1 MDLKI
6 DYEMLYQHWLQEF
19 ENEELTK
26 LSEDLYS
33 KYKSNSSFLSNL
45 TLNDED
51 KIKTK
56 IIESYKENF
65 EFLFNDFMKIREIK
79 ILNSALALHE
89 IKINNLIEPERL
101 FYQNLVSAIKGFKK
115 VKASFIDDRSPIIE
129 EEIIK
134 EAQVETLDINED
146 FSQETSE
153 LVSDYIVKEKTDQ
166 FNYILVKFLK
176 KTPALV
182 GIDLLNYG
190 PFEKE
195 NIAFLPYE
203 NAKILIF
210 EKFAQNIEL

>member
-6 DYEMLYQHWLQEF
+6 DYEKLYQHWLQEF

-146 FSQETSE
+146 FSQETSD

>member
-6 DYEMLYQHWLQEF
+6 DYEKLYQHWLQEF

-115 VKASFIDDRSPIIE
+115 VKASFIDDQSPIIE
-129 EEIIK
+129 DEIIK

-146 FSQETSE
+146 FSQETSD

>member
-6 DYEMLYQHWLQEF
+6 DYELLYQHWLQEF
-19 ENEELTK
+19 ENEDLTK

-115 VKASFIDDRSPIIE
+115 VKASFIDDQSPIIE

-146 FSQETSE
+146 FSQETSD

>member
-6 DYEMLYQHWLQEF
+6 DYDILYQHWLQEF

-26 LSEDLYS
+26 LSEDLYGR
-33 KYKSNSSFLSNL
+33 YKSNSSFLSNL

-56 IIESYKENF
+56 IIESYKDNF
-65 EFLFNDFMKIREIK
+65 EFLFNDFMKVREIK
-79 ILNSALALHE
+79 IT
-89 IKINNLIEPERL
+89 NLIEPERL
-101 FYQNLVSAIKGFKK
+101 FYQNLISAIKGFKK
-115 VKASFIDDRSPIIE
+115 VKASFIYDQSHKIKDK
-129 EEIIK
+129 IIK
-134 EAQVETLDINED
+134 EAQVEVLDVNED
-146 FSQETSE
+146 FNQEITDLPSE
-153 LVSDYIVKEKTDQ
+153 YIAKEKTNQ

>member
-1 MDLKI
+1 MDLKN
-6 DYEMLYQHWLQEF
+6 DYEIVYQHWLQEF

-33 KYKSNSSFLSNL
+33 NYKNNSSFLNNFKL
-45 TLNDED
+45 DEED
-51 KIKTK
+51 KIKAE
-56 IIESYKENF
+56 IIKSYKENL
-65 EFLFNDFMKIREIK
+65 EFLFKDFMKIREIK
-79 ILNSALALHE
+79 ILNSALALQEIE
-89 IKINNLIEPERL
+89 IKNLIEPERL
-101 FYQNLVSAIKGFKK
+101 FYQNLISAIKGFKK
-115 VKASFIDDRSPIIE
+115 VKASFVYDQSPNIE
-129 EEIIK
+129 DKIIK
-134 EAQVETLDINED
+134 EAQVEILNVNED
-146 FSQETSE
+146 FNQEITDLPSE
-153 LVSDYIVKEKTDQ
+153 YIAKEKTDQ
-166 FNYILVKFLK
+166 FKYILVKFLK

>member
-6 DYEMLYQHWLQEF
+6 DYDILYQHWLQEF
-19 ENEELTK
+19 KNEELTK

-33 KYKSNSSFLSNL
+33 NYKSNSSFLSNL

-51 KIKTK
+51 KIKGE
-56 IIESYKENF
+56 IIESYKDNF
-65 EFLFNDFMKIREIK
+65 EFLFNDFMKVREIK
-79 ILNSALALHE
+79 ILNSALALQE
-89 IKINNLIEPERL
+89 IKLTNLIEPERL
-101 FYQNLVSAIKGFKK
+101 FYQNLISAIKGFKK
-115 VKASFIDDRSPIIE
+115 VKASFIYDQSPKIE
-129 EEIIK
+129 DNIIK
-134 EAQVETLDINED
+134 EAQFEALDINED
-146 FSQETSE
+146 INQETSD
-153 LVSDYIVKEKTDQ
+153 LVSEYIVKEKTDQ

>member
-6 DYEMLYQHWLQEF
+6 DYELLYQHWLQEF
-19 ENEELTK
+19 KNEDLTK
-26 LSEDLYS
+26 LSADLYS
-33 KYKSNSSFLSNL
+33 QYKSNSSFLSNL
-45 TLNDED
+45 ALNEED
-51 KIKTK
+51 KIKAEL
-56 IIESYKENF
+56 IESYKENL
-65 EFLFNDFMKIREIK
+65 EFLFKDFMKIREIK
-79 ILNSALALHE
+79 ILNAALALQE
-89 IKINNLIEPERL
+89 IEINNLVEPERL
-101 FYQNLVSAIKGFKK
+101 FYQNLISAIKGFKK
-115 VKASFIDDRSPIIE
+115 VKANFIYDQSPKIE
-129 EEIIK
+129 DKIIK
-134 EAQVETLDINED
+134 EAQVEVPNITED
-146 FSQETSE
+146 SNQEITDLISE
-153 LVSDYIVKEKTDQ
+153 YIPKEKTNQ

>member
-6 DYEMLYQHWLQEF
+6 DYEKLYQHWLQEF

-51 KIKTK
+51 KIKAE
-56 IIESYKENF
+56 IIESYKENL

-115 VKASFIDDRSPIIE
+115 VKASFIDDQSPIIE
-129 EEIIK
+129 DEIIK
-134 EAQVETLDINED
+134 EAQVETLDINKD
-146 FSQETSE
+146 FSQETSD

>member
-115 VKASFIDDRSPIIE
+115 VKASFIDDQSPIIE
-129 EEIIK
+129 DEIIK

-146 FSQETSE
+146 FSQETSD

>member
-6 DYEMLYQHWLQEF
+6 DYDILYQHWLQEF

-45 TLNDED
+45 TLDEED
-51 KIKTK
+51 KIKAE
-56 IIESYKENF
+56 IIESYKENL
-65 EFLFNDFMKIREIK
+65 EFLFKDFMKIREIK
-79 ILNSALALHE
+79 ILNSALALQEIE
-89 IKINNLIEPERL
+89 IKNLIEPERL
-101 FYQNLVSAIKGFKK
+101 FYQNLISAIKGFKK
-115 VKASFIDDRSPIIE
+115 VKASFIYDQSHKIKDK
-129 EEIIK
+129 IIK
-134 EAQVETLDINED
+134 EAQVEVLDVNED
-146 FSQETSE
+146 FNQEITDLPSE
-153 LVSDYIVKEKTDQ
+153 YIAKEKTNQ

-195 NIAFLPYE
+195 NIAYLPHE

>member
-51 KIKTK
+51 KIKTE

-115 VKASFIDDRSPIIE
+115 VKASFIDDQSPIIE
-129 EEIIK
+129 DEIIK

-146 FSQETSE
+146 FSQETSD

-190 PFEKE
+190 PFKKE

>member
-6 DYEMLYQHWLQEF
+6 DYEKLYQHWLQEF

-79 ILNSALALHE
+79 ILNSGLALHE

-115 VKASFIDDRSPIIE
+115 VKASFIDDQSPIIE

-195 NIAFLPYE
+195 NIAFLPYK

>member
-6 DYEMLYQHWLQEF
+6 DYEKLYQHWLQEF

-51 KIKTK
+51 KIKTE

-89 IKINNLIEPERL
+89 INLNNLIEPERL
-101 FYQNLVSAIKGFKK
+101 FYQNLISAIKGFKK
-115 VKASFIDDRSPIIE
+115 VKASFIDDQSPKIE
-129 EEIIK
+129 DEIIK

-146 FSQETSE
+146 FNQETSD
-153 LVSDYIVKEKTDQ
+153 LVSEYIVKEKTDQ

>member
-1 MDLKI
+1 MDLKM
-6 DYEMLYQHWLQEF
+6 DYELLYQHWLQEF
-19 ENEELTK
+19 ENEDLTK

-51 KIKTK
+51 KIKGE
-56 IIESYKENF
+56 IIESYKDNF
-65 EFLFNDFMKIREIK
+65 EFLFNDFMKVREIK
-79 ILNSALALHE
+79 ILNSALALQE
-89 IKINNLIEPERL
+89 IKITNIIEPERL

-115 VKASFIDDRSPIIE
+115 VKASFIYDQSPKIE
-129 EEIIK
+129 DKIIK
-134 EAQVETLDINED
+134 EAQVEALDIN
-146 FSQETSE
+146 QETSDLISE
-153 LVSDYIVKEKTDQ
+153 YIAKEKTNQ
-166 FNYILVKFLK
+166 FNYILVKILK

>member
-6 DYEMLYQHWLQEF
+6 DYEKLYQHWLQEF

-115 VKASFIDDRSPIIE
+115 VKASFIDDQSPIIE
-129 EEIIK
+129 DEIIK

-146 FSQETSE
+146 FSQETSD

-166 FNYILVKFLK
+166 FKYILVKFLK

-195 NIAFLPYE
+195 NIEFLPYE

>member
-6 DYEMLYQHWLQEF
+6 DYEKLYQHWLQEF

-115 VKASFIDDRSPIIE
+115 VKASFIDDQSPIIE

>member
-1 MDLKI
+1 M
-6 DYEMLYQHWLQEF
+6 DYELLYQHWLQEF
-19 ENEELTK
+19 ENEDLTK

-45 TLNDED
+45 TLNEED
-51 KIKTK
+51 KIKAE
-56 IIESYKENF
+56 IIESYKENL
-65 EFLFNDFMKIREIK
+65 EFLFKDFMKIREIK
-79 ILNSALALHE
+79 ILNSALALQE
-89 IKINNLIEPERL
+89 IEINNLIEPERL
-101 FYQNLVSAIKGFKK
+101 FYQNLISAIKGFKK
-115 VKASFIDDRSPIIE
+115 VKASFIYDQSPKIE
-129 EEIIK
+129 DKIIK
-134 EAQVETLDINED
+134 EAQVEALDIN
-146 FSQETSE
+146 QETSDLISE
-153 LVSDYIVKEKTDQ
+153 YIAKEKTNQ
-166 FNYILVKFLK
+166 FNYILVKILK

>member
-1 MDLKI
+1 MNLKK
-6 DYEMLYQHWLQEF
+6 DYEIVYQHWLQEF

-26 LSEDLYS
+26 LSDDLYS

-51 KIKTK
+51 KIKAK
-56 IIESYKENF
+56 IIESYKDNF
-65 EFLFNDFMKIREIK
+65 EFLFNDFMKVREIK
-79 ILNSALALHE
+79 ILNSALALQE
-89 IKINNLIEPERL
+89 IKITNLIEPERL
-101 FYQNLVSAIKGFKK
+101 FYQNLISAIKGFKK
-115 VKASFIDDRSPIIE
+115 VKASFINDQSPKIEGEIIE
-129 EEIIK
+129 E
-134 EAQVETLDINED
+134 AQVGALDINED
-146 FSQETSE
+146 FNQEITD
-153 LVSDYIVKEKTDQ
+153 LVSEHIAKEKTNQ

-210 EKFAQNIEL
+210 EKFAQKIEL